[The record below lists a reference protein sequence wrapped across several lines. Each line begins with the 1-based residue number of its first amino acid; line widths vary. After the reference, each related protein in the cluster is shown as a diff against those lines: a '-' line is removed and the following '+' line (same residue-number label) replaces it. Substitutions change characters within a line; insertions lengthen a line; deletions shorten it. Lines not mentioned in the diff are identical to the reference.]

1 MTFWAPPS
9 LDVAGPSAAPPPD
22 GAGGGYS
29 PAFTSAAARLP
40 ERVLRAPTPARSV
53 FLGAEEHEKEW
64 QQGRK

>member
-1 MTFWAPPS
+1 MTFWPAPS

-22 GAGGGYS
+22 GAGGGYL

-40 ERVLRAPTPARSV
+40 EGVVRAPTPARTV
-53 FLGAEEHEKEW
+53 LLGAEEHKKEW